1 VNNTTGWIL
10 SKQKAFKARRFLSVP
25 PVLGFQNSTFC
36 PQCICMFCVV
46 LRTNDCATTRKVAG
60 SFPDGVIGTLHW
72 HNLSSRAMASN
83 RSEYQDYFL
92 GGKGGQCVG
101 LTILPP
107 SHAGSLE
114 IWGPQPAGTLLGL
127 SVPVHDLFYF
137 FLLYLRTNREFCP
150 KQRS

>member
-1 VNNTTGWIL
+1 
-10 SKQKAFKARRFLSVP
+10 
-25 PVLGFQNSTFC
+25 
-36 PQCICMFCVV
+36 
-46 LRTNDCATTRKVAG
+46 
-60 SFPDGVIGTLHW
+60 
-72 HNLSSRAMASN
+72 MASN

-150 KQRS
+150 KQRSVIGVTTDMVSVYWAVNWVFKYKELRFVLRGLNTMGCLLVRKNTIVARHP